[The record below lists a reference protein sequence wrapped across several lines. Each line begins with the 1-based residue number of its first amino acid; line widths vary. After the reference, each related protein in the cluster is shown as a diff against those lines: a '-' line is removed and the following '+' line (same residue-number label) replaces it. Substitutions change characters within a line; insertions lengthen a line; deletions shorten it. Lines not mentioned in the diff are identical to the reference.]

1 MLGGPSLICRGM
13 MVLPALPVPP
23 YSFCPTRCDQ
33 PITTFRTAEL
43 CVVSEEEQ
51 QQQRAGQSSR
61 LGAAGSTGRRAPCLP
76 LHQAARLHPRVSG
89 KLLRTAGPAAWYL
102 HRSQQG
108 CSDPPGPQC
117 TGDAAAH
124 PGPDPAHPS
133 PEGPFCADSILDLLL
148 TIRWDL
154 LPAALCIAPCTQHLN
169 TRSYSFYLSCL
180 KAPV

>member
-23 YSFCPTRCDQ
+23 CSFCPTRCDQ
-33 PITTFRTAEL
+33 LITTFRTAEL
-43 CVVSEEEQ
+43 CVVSGEEQ

-76 LHQAARLHPRVSG
+76 LHQAARLHPHVSG

-108 CSDPPGPQC
+108 CSDPQGCSAQ
-117 TGDAAAH
+117 
-124 PGPDPAHPS
+124 
-133 PEGPFCADSILDLLL
+133 EMLLL
-148 TIRWDL
+148 TRGQI
-154 LPAALCIAPCTQHLN
+154 LPIPLRRDRSALTA
-169 TRSYSFYLSCL
+169 S
-180 KAPV
+180 